1 MFPKN
6 TRIYVAGHS
15 GMVGSSILRTLK
27 KKGYKNLIYANSKN
41 LDLRDQKKTFKFL
54 KKTKPKVVII
64 ASAKVGGIMSNS
76 TYRADFISDNLSIQN
91 NLIIGAHKC
100 NVEKL
105 IFLSSS
111 CVYPKNIRKPLKEKY
126 LFNGPLEETN
136 SPYAVAKLAGMKLC
150 ESYNDQYGTNFIT
163 LVPCNLYG
171 EKDSFDLFNSHFF
184 PALLKKIDD
193 YKNKKTNEIEIW
205 GNGQAKRELMYV
217 DDLADACVF
226 FMNKKKIEQDYINVG
241 TGKQSSIVDYANKIC
256 NYLKVKPKYKFD
268 KSKPNGMKT
277 KVLDISVSKK
287 LGWKSKISLSKGIKK
302 TYKYYQKM
310 KDL

>member
-1 MFPKN
+1 MFPKK
-6 TRIYVAGHS
+6 TRIYIAGHS
-15 GMVGSSILRTLK
+15 GMVGSSILRALRK
-27 KKGYKNLIYANSKN
+27 NGYKELIYIGSKN
-41 LDLRDQKKTFKFL
+41 LDLRDQTKTLNFL
-54 KKTKPKVVII
+54 KKKKPQVVII

-76 TYRADFISDNLSIQN
+76 TYKADFIRDNLLIQN
-91 NLIIGAHKC
+91 NLIIGSHQC

-150 ESYNDQYGTNFIT
+150 ESYNEQYNTNFIT

-171 EKDSFDLFNSHFF
+171 ERDSFDLFNSHFF

-193 YKNKKTNEIEIW
+193 YKNKTNEVIEIW
-205 GNGQAKRELMYV
+205 GNGLAKRELMYV

-226 FMNKKKIEQDYINVG
+226 FMNKSKIDKDYINIG
-241 TGKQSSIVDYANKIC
+241 TGKQSSIIDYANEIC
-256 NYLKVKPKYKFD
+256 KFLKVKPKYKFD
-268 KSKPNGMKT
+268 RSKPNGMKT

-287 LGWKSKISLSKGIKK
+287 LGWKSKISLKRGIKK
-302 TYKYYQKM
+302 TYTYYQKIR
-310 KDL
+310 DL

>member
-1 MFPKN
+1 M
-6 TRIYVAGHS
+6 IY
-15 GMVGSSILRTLK
+15 T
-27 KKGYKNLIYANSKN
+27 NSNK
-41 LDLRDQKKTFKFL
+41 LDLRDQNKTLNFL
-54 KKTKPKVVII
+54 KKTRPQVVII

-91 NLIIGAHKC
+91 NLIIGSHKC
-100 NVEKL
+100 SVEKL

-111 CVYPKNIRKPLKEKY
+111 CVYPKNIRKPLEEKY

-171 EKDSFDLFNSHFF
+171 ERDSFDLYNSHFF

-205 GNGQAKRELMYV
+205 GNGLAKRELMYV
-217 DDLADACVF
+217 DDLADACIF
-226 FMNKKKIEQDYINVG
+226 FMNKKKIDKNYINIG
-241 TGKQSSIVDYANKIC
+241 TGKQSSIIDYANIIC
-256 NYLKVKPKYKFD
+256 NYLKVKPNYKFD

-287 LGWKSKISLSKGIKK
+287 LGWQSKISLREGIKK